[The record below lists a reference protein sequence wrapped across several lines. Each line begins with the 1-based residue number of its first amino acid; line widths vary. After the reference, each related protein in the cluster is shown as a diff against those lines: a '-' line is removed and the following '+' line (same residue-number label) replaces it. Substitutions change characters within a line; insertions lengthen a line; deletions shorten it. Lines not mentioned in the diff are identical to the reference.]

1 VLRGF
6 LLGLL
11 VGVVLSGT
19 AVAGFVLGKNSVRSR
34 HIAPGAVRSSDI
46 ANGRRG
52 VRSVDV
58 RDGAIDGRDLA
69 TGGVSAIDIA
79 DGGVGAAE
87 ISDGAVGSSEIGDGQ
102 VGAAEIGADRIGA
115 EKLAGVTTL
124 AATQRVL
131 LAEGESVDLAQNGS
145 LTLRGIC
152 QDVGA
157 TEAQVRLLSAV
168 NGTKLDIAGGG
179 AIEPPVFGAR
189 KDEDLEVVDAGVP
202 HTLFATAGTLPG
214 NGFYL
219 SAYYTAFA
227 PDGSALHGFVAG
239 AANVQ
244 VNDRCVFVASGLA

>member
-1 VLRGF
+1 
-6 LLGLL
+6 

-52 VRSVDV
+52 VSSVDIRDRTIRSVDLASGVV
-58 RDGAIDGRDLA
+58 RAPQ
-69 TGGVSAIDIA
+69 IA
-79 DGGVGAAE
+79 A
-87 ISDGAVGSSEIGDGQ
+87 GQ
-102 VGAAEIGADRIGA
+102 VGAAEIGPDQIGA
-115 EKLAGVTTL
+115 DEIADVTTL
-124 AATQRVL
+124 VATRRIL
-131 LAEGESVDLAQNGS
+131 LAPGQGVDLAGNGS
-145 LTLRGIC
+145 LTLRGVC
-152 QDVGA
+152 RDVGG
-157 TEAQVRLLSAV
+157 TEAQVRLESAV
-168 NGTKLDIAGGG
+168 DGTKLDFAGGG
-179 AIEPPVFGAR
+179 ALETPIFGAR
-189 KDEDLEVVDAGVP
+189 KDEDLFVVNAGAP
-202 HTLFATAGTLPG
+202 FTLFATAGTSPG